1 MKAVLQHRASPGL
14 RQRIAALDF
23 PTAIVDQ
30 TDKDTFLREMRDA
43 DVLLHVLE
51 PVTASVIDATPRLQ
65 LIQKIGIGV
74 NTIDLDAARRR
85 GVAVCNMP
93 GTNTQAVAEMT
104 LLLMLATL
112 RRLAYLDA
120 LTRAGK
126 GWEFERD
133 LSDDLGELSGRT
145 VGLVGFGAVAR
156 RLVPML
162 QAFGAKLVYTSRQPA
177 ADSPIP
183 FLPFPEILPVADVLS
198 LHLPLTAETAGII
211 GATAFAAMKR
221 GSILINTARGPL
233 VDEEALRDALTSGH
247 LRGAGLD
254 VFSGEP
260 VSPDDPLLE
269 LSTVVVT
276 PHLAWLTNETLERS
290 LEVIAE
296 NSRRLHTG
304 ERSCTEWSD
313 HKIPKHCREQ
323 RLQSR
328 GAGCSCSRRI
338 SWVVADDRI
347 KHYSNVGDAAP
358 NRSADVL
365 GAGERNF
372 PGSAG
377 HSLRPPA
384 SPKLLCE
391 AGMRIEPQVSL
402 PMPDGREVGG
412 SPRSLFDRGSHED
425 GASSGARGR
434 GWGTGSGLSLEAGM
448 SLPVQVWPV
457 QSLASRT
464 EPMVRGL
471 TAGGKRIRTL
481 GPSPGI
487 F

>member
-1 MKAVLQHRASPGL
+1 MDNGASTIDHPDPAIVDFVARSGLVPRGGSPRFDRLPGGVSSDIWLVHAGRAAFCVMKAVLQYRASPGL

-23 PTAIVDQ
+23 PTAIVDE

-51 PVTASVIDATPRLQ
+51 PVTASVIDAAPRLQ

-93 GTNTQAVAEMT
+93 GTNTQVVAEMT

-233 VDEEALRDALTSGH
+233 VDEEALRDAIDERAAAWCRS
-247 LRGAGLD
+247 RC
-254 VFSGEP
+254 VFRRTGETGRP
-260 VSPDDPLLE
+260 VARAVHCRCNAASRL
-269 LSTVVVT
+269 
-276 PHLAWLTNETLERS
+276 LTNETLERS

-304 ERSCTEWSD
+304 EALLHR
-313 HKIPKHCREQ
+313 
-323 RLQSR
+323 
-328 GAGCSCSRRI
+328 
-338 SWVVADDRI
+338 VV
-347 KHYSNVGDAAP
+347 
-358 NRSADVL
+358 
-365 GAGERNF
+365 
-372 PGSAG
+372 
-377 HSLRPPA
+377 
-384 SPKLLCE
+384 
-391 AGMRIEPQVSL
+391 
-402 PMPDGREVGG
+402 
-412 SPRSLFDRGSHED
+412 
-425 GASSGARGR
+425 
-434 GWGTGSGLSLEAGM
+434 
-448 SLPVQVWPV
+448 
-457 QSLASRT
+457 
-464 EPMVRGL
+464 
-471 TAGGKRIRTL
+471 
-481 GPSPGI
+481 
-487 F
+487 